1 MWLPT
6 PESQRWMDVIAR
18 GSHSR
23 RLLSCRLSSPAL
35 MFRDKSFAA
44 TREYLRSLTGSD
56 FATEDEW
63 WQSLDPNQ
71 VAKSFPNVARKRST
85 DPRLGL
91 WMKATIK
98 IDDLCI
104 TDRGQVHCP
113 TRTVR
118 ILKQLTGQ
126 SFDSPAQWVQWWQD
140 NRAYLALSADGR
152 TLVSLKG

>member
-63 WQSLDPNQ
+63 
-71 VAKSFPNVARKRST
+71 
-85 DPRLGL
+85 
-91 WMKATIK
+91 
-98 IDDLCI
+98 
-104 TDRGQVHCP
+104 
-113 TRTVR
+113 
-118 ILKQLTGQ
+118 
-126 SFDSPAQWVQWWQD
+126 
-140 NRAYLALSADGR
+140 
-152 TLVSLKG
+152 